1 MKIDLPVGTR
11 GKLVECNKSYT
22 RKFLKKYGVKFYTK
36 PSVLNSIVLNSI
48 VLAETVQTKH
58 GEIVVHDDDVLT
70 YVGGKKWAVEQRKE
84 QKDGIA
90 QG

>member
-1 MKIDLPVGTR
+1 MTKI
-11 GKLVECNKSYT
+11 
-22 RKFLKKYGVKFYTK
+22 KYV
-36 PSVLNSIVLNSI
+36 
-48 VLAETVQTKH
+48 
-58 GEIVVHDDDVLT
+58 DDVLT

>member
-11 GKLVECNKSYT
+11 GKLVEFNKSYT
-22 RKFLKKYGVKFYTK
+22 REFLKKYGVRFYTK
-36 PSVLNSIVLNSI
+36 PAVFNPI

-58 GEIVVHDDDVLT
+58 GETVAHDYDVLT

-84 QKDGIA
+84 FKDGTT